1 MNSQRSS
8 HTHCQAAQAQA
19 QSQACQRVCLFQPKR
34 RISKFFSHALERK
47 KFKTRQ
53 SASSRTGT
61 RATQTVKENE
71 TNEKF

>member
-19 QSQACQRVCLFQPKR
+19 QTIACQRVCLPNPE

-53 SASSRTGT
+53 NTGNT
-61 RATQTVKENE
+61 DSKG
-71 TNEKF
+71 K